1 MANVQRCPEC
11 NSVNLTYDEER
22 GEVICND
29 CGLLIEEKM
38 VDTGIDLSGKFDKS
52 EKKGRGGAP
61 MSMQKFDKGLTTN
74 VGEISDIYKLDT
86 KQTRKF
92 LRLKKWQERV
102 STSIE
107 RNLRLAMAELRVIA
121 SYLHLP
127 NVVRDEASR
136 IYNYVLQR
144 GLVRGRSM
152 ESVIAACIY
161 YACRSYNIP
170 RTLDEI
176 SNASDV
182 ERKEIGRTYRFI
194 VRKMGIK
201 TTPSSPKDYISRFA
215 SVLKLSPKTQ
225 NEALKILKRA
235 DISELTSGRGPAG
248 VAAAALYV
256 AALINDEK
264 KTQREVADVAGITE
278 VTIRNRYKEL
288 IEKLGIEIIPFAPKT
303 MAIQSFPTILTK
315 AEPLEFIQ
323 DLMDILANKKAELDS
338 DRLLEEILDMA
349 ACKAAIKAGEKLTP
363 SEIEQLLADKEI
375 VDCSSRC
382 PHGRPTTIEFSI
394 KDLEKQFKR
403 T

>member
-1 MANVQRCPEC
+1 MSSIKKCPEC
-11 NSVNLTYDEER
+11 GGIHLTYDPHV
-22 GEVICND
+22 GEIICND
-29 CGLLIEEKM
+29 CALVIEQEM
-38 VDTGIDLSGKFDKS
+38 VDTGQDMGGKFDKS

-74 VGEISDIYKLDT
+74 IGEISDIYRLEPG
-86 KQTRKF
+86 QTRKF

-152 ESVIAACIY
+152 ESVIAACLY
-161 YACRSYNIP
+161 AACRSYNIP
-170 RTLDEI
+170 RTLDEMAT
-176 SNASDV
+176 ASDV

-194 VRKMGIK
+194 IRRLGIK
-201 TTPSSPKDYISRFA
+201 VKQSSPKDYVSRFS

-225 NEALKILKRA
+225 NEALKILKKA
-235 DISELTSGRGPAG
+235 KDSELTSGRGPAG
-248 VAAAALYV
+248 IAAAALYV

-264 KTQREVADVAGITE
+264 KTQREVADIAGITE

-288 IEKLGIEIIPFAPKT
+288 IEKLK
-303 MAIQSFPTILTK
+303 
-315 AEPLEFIQ
+315 
-323 DLMDILANKKAELDS
+323 
-338 DRLLEEILDMA
+338 LEE
-349 ACKAAIKAGEKLTP
+349 KVKEKE
-363 SEIEQLLADKEI
+363 SQSK
-375 VDCSSRC
+375 
-382 PHGRPTTIEFSI
+382 
-394 KDLEKQFKR
+394 KKK
-403 T
+403 